1 MTTFKVGV
9 ENVKWAIFKT
19 SAYHN
24 GDSYQ
29 AEINFRLKFHNWTS
43 NTISFVMT
51 YLFVSP
57 QLTLRYSGYWG
68 NWELQGLQT
77 ARWSIYKFPEIL
89 HTPLYLQHLTS
100 STNGM
105 LYFCLWTLKIVIRFY
120 TYVWCYYFC
129 FSCTELNFPEKNLKS
144 YTINNS

>member
-29 AEINFRLKFHNWTS
+29 AEINFRLKFHNRTS
-43 NTISFVMT
+43 NTISFCYDIPLCLSTIDSQVFRV
-51 YLFVSP
+51 L
-57 QLTLRYSGYWG
+57 G

-77 ARWSIYKFPEIL
+77 ARWSIYEFPEIL
-89 HTPLYLQHLTS
+89 HTPSYLQHLTS

-105 LYFCLWTLKIVIRFY
+105 LHFCLWTLKIVIRFY

-129 FSCTELNFPEKNLKS
+129 FSCTEWNFPEKNLKV
-144 YTINNS
+144 IL